1 MNAMEEE
8 TPLSGGRVTSG
19 VVRIGNTVRRP
30 LGPNS
35 TFVHALLRHLESAG
49 YSHAPRLLGVDPQGR
64 EVLTFVP
71 GTVPT
76 DLGYFSESQVREAAR
91 IIARLHDA
99 TAGTPLAGNQEVVCH
114 GDLSPCN
121 FVLRFDV
128 PVCLIDFDTAFRGPR
143 RLDVGYAAWTW
154 LDIGNSDQCP
164 LDSGQRLAAFLDAY
178 GSRAPS
184 DPINAILE
192 AQAWLAQRTSEPNET
207 PVFTNGVHQWSRG
220 CIDWVRENR
229 RALEAGLRGRR
240 ASERPVR

>member
-1 MNAMEEE
+1 MNAMEGEV
-8 TPLSGGRVTSG
+8 PLSGGRVTSG

-35 TFVHALLRHLESAG
+35 TFVHALLRHLESVG

-64 EVLTFVP
+64 EILTFVP

-91 IIARLHDA
+91 IIAGLHDA
-99 TAGTPLAGNQEVVCH
+99 TAGTPLAGDQEVVCH

-143 RLDVGYAAWTW
+143 HLDVGYAAWTW
-154 LDIGNSDQCP
+154 LDIGNSDQLP
-164 LDSGQRLAAFLDAY
+164 FDTGQRLAAFLDAY

-192 AQAWLAQRTSEPNET
+192 AQAWLAQRTSGPNER
-207 PVFTNGVHQWSRG
+207 PVFANGVRQWSTG
-220 CIDWVRENR
+220 CSGWVRENR
-229 RALEAGLRGRR
+229 RALEAGLRG
-240 ASERPVR
+240 